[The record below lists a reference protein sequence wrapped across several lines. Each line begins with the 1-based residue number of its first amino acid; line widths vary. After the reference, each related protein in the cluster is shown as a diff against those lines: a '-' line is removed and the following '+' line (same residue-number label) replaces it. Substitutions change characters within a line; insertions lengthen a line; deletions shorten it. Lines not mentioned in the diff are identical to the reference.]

1 MTIKELKKQMGLTS
15 LSQQTVLHPQSMD
28 DMCYIYGSTT
38 MIPYWMVKKLE
49 VPDERIISFQSKE
62 EYDKE
67 LDLYN
72 QEQERL
78 KKIKEERDATMPW
91 K

>member
-1 MTIKELKKQMGLTS
+1 MTIKELKKQMGLAS
-15 LSQQTVLHPQSMD
+15 LSQQTVLHPQNMD